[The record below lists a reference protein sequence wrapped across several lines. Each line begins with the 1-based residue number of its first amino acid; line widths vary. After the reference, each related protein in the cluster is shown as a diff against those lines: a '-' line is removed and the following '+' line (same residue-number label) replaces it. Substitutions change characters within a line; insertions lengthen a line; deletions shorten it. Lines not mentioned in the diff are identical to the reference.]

1 MTTTNVAE
9 QEKRWIQRISLPL
22 PSRVEVKIDR
32 SLSWNEVTRLTD
44 VSAFGAG
51 FSLNRPLK
59 RGRLALLTIPMP
71 RALRC
76 FDFGDAQYRVWGIV
90 RRCIPAR
97 SPDGAMRYA
106 IGVAFV
112 GKNPPPGYIDAPSTL
127 YEISHREEEGLWRIV
142 EAPDQPDERHLSKEE
157 RRQTRFFIPEPV
169 TLEVLTP
176 EGAVSQSENTVTEN
190 ISIGGAAVFTSL
202 MVDAGDFVR
211 ISSDRYSVK
220 IISVVRGRR
229 IGPDGIARLHLEFID
244 HFFPLE
250 GIE

>member
-9 QEKRWIQRISLPL
+9 KESRRIQRISLPL
-22 PSRVEVKIDR
+22 PSRVEVKVDR
-32 SLSWNEVTRLTD
+32 NISWSEVTRLTD

-59 RGRLALLTIPMP
+59 RGRLALLTVPMP
-71 RALRC
+71 RTLRC
-76 FDFGDAQYRVWGIV
+76 FDFADAQYRVWGLV
-90 RRCIPAR
+90 RRCIPVR
-97 SPDGAMRYA
+97 SPDGARYS
-106 IGVAFV
+106 IGVAFI
-112 GKNPPPGYIDAPSTL
+112 GKNPPAKYIDDPSTL
-127 YEISHREEEGLWRIV
+127 YEITHREEEGLWHIA
-142 EAPDQPDERHLSKEE
+142 EALDQPDEKNLSKED
-157 RRQTRFFIPEPV
+157 RRQTRFFIPEPL
-169 TLEVLTP
+169 TLEILTP
-176 EGAVSQSENTVTEN
+176 EGSISQSENTVTEN

-202 MVDAGDFVR
+202 MVNVGEFVR
-211 ISSDRYSVK
+211 ITSDRYAIK

>member
-1 MTTTNVAE
+1 MSTTNVVD
-9 QEKRWIQRISLPL
+9 QETRRIQRISLPL
-22 PSRVEVKIDR
+22 PSRIEVKIDQTVC
-32 SLSWNEVTRLTD
+32 WNEVTRLTD

-59 RGRLALLTIPMP
+59 RGRLVMLTVPMP

-76 FDFGDAQYRVWGIV
+76 FDYGDAQYRVWALV
-90 RRCIPAR
+90 RRCIAVR
-97 SPDGAMRYA
+97 TGDEVRYS

-112 GKNPPPGYIDAPSTL
+112 GKNPPPKFVDDPSTL
-127 YEISHREEEGLWRIV
+127 YEITHREDEGLWRIK
-142 EAPDQPDERHLSKEE
+142 EAEDQPNEKELSNEA

-169 TLEVLTP
+169 TLEVLTSD
-176 EGAVSQSENTVTEN
+176 GVISQTESTVTEN
-190 ISIGGAAVFTSL
+190 ISLGGAAIFTSIT
-202 MVDAGDFVR
+202 VNVGDFVR
-211 ISSDRYSVK
+211 ITSDRYNIK

-229 IGPDGIARLHLEFID
+229 TAPDGIARLHLEFID